1 MNKFSKKFSL
11 GIDIGSSSIKIVGLK
26 KRDSKFSLTHC
37 GFLDF
42 SSGDYRD
49 EVLLNALREKLDGL
63 SLRGQRVLTSV
74 SGPSVNVRL
83 IKLPKMPEKDFKSA
97 ALWEA
102 SDKIYFNLNDAVA
115 DVLSYG
121 VETQGGVEKRKG
133 LVVAV
138 EKESIQKKVSFLSR
152 AGVKIK
158 GIKVDSL
165 VLPSCLLG
173 SQGEEA
179 VAIVDIGAGFTKIC
193 VVVDDEVLFSRDI
206 TTAGKAISNAI
217 CEALDVDLPTAE
229 VIKKRIKLLKEGIQI
244 NSFLPKEQEDLLKRM
259 LTAVFEQLVEEIR
272 VSLQFFQSQ
281 ERAEVKKIILTGG
294 TAMIKGMG
302 EWFSSKL
309 GTLTEM
315 GNPFKRIEIDENLF
329 DRDKLE
335 YLAPRLTTALG
346 LALND
351 LETAKGGG
359 LNLYERLEKQ
369 GRKDRTILRVS
380 SLVLLLI
387 LGVSLLNTRLNNE
400 LHRLQRSRLLLER
413 MEERLNR
420 VRQIRQEDKDT
431 RRCLEVAIALRQTQ
445 PDWSELMR
453 EISLITPPGVWL
465 RELMIGE
472 GGLYSEDTSQPFLF
486 FNRIILRGEAIDQL
500 KVGLFLARLRASSL
514 FSNPSLSRIVAI
526 EGRGIFE
533 FEIDGECRLNDR

>member
-1 MNKFSKKFSL
+1 MSKFSKKFSL

-42 SSGDYRD
+42 SSGDYED
-49 EVLLNALREKLDGL
+49 EVLLNALKEKLDEL

-74 SGPSVNVRL
+74 SGPSVNVRF

-102 SDKIYFNLNDAVA
+102 SDKIYFNLDEAVT

-138 EKESIQKKVSFLSR
+138 EKESLQKKVSFLSR
-152 AGVKIK
+152 AGVRVK
-158 GIKVDSL
+158 GVKVDSL

-173 SQGEEA
+173 PQGEEA

-193 VVVDDEVLFSRDI
+193 VTVNGEILFSRDI
-206 TTAGKAISNAI
+206 TTAGKAISSAI
-217 CEALDVDLPTAE
+217 CEALDVDFPTAE
-229 VIKKRIKLLKEGIQI
+229 AIKKKIKLLKEGIKI

-294 TAMIKGMG
+294 TAMIKGIG
-302 EWFSSKL
+302 EWLSFKI
-309 GTLTEM
+309 GIPTEM
-315 GNPFKRIEIDENLF
+315 GNPFKKVEIDEDLF

-335 YLAPRLTTALG
+335 YLAPRLTTAFG
-346 LALND
+346 LAVND
-351 LETAKGGG
+351 LETDRGES
-359 LNLYERLEKQ
+359 LDLYRRLEKQ
-369 GRKDRTILRVS
+369 RGRGGTILRVS
-380 SLVLLLI
+380 SLALLLI
-387 LGVSLLNTRLNNE
+387 LGVALLNARLNNE
-400 LHRLQRSRLLLER
+400 LHRLQRSRLLLKR

-420 VRQIRQEDKDT
+420 VRQIRRGNEDA
-431 RRCLEVAIALRQTQ
+431 RRYFEVAVALRETQ
-445 PDWSELMR
+445 PDWSELLR

-465 RELMIGE
+465 KELTVGE
-472 GGLYSEDTSQPFLF
+472 GGSYSEDTSRSFLF
-486 FNRIILRGEAIDQL
+486 FNRVILRGEAIDQL

-514 FSNPSLSRIVAI
+514 VINPALNRIVAI
-526 EGRGIFE
+526 EERGVFE